1 MTILAP
7 IIVFGLI
14 VLIHEGG
21 HFITAK
27 MTGMKVEE
35 FAVGFGPKI
44 WSCRKGE
51 TVYSLRL
58 IPLGGFNKI
67 MGMAPGE
74 SSDPRAFC
82 VRPVW
87 QRLIVISAGSVMN
100 IFSAFLIFAGLFMA
114 VGIQT
119 FPNQPVIGAVLPDSP
134 AQAADLRPGDRILA
148 VNGQAVSQWT
158 ELAERLSLRP
168 NQVVAVSYERGGE
181 QRSISVIPEDN
192 GHGRAVIGVTP
203 FMESRSVS
211 PGEAAVL
218 GADRCLFVIQA
229 VLSGIGAMIAGGTA
243 DVSGPIGVARMAGTV
258 AETGALQFL
267 LFIAV
272 LSLNLGVLNLFPIP
286 LLDGGLFFLTL
297 AEAVLR
303 RPLPDRA
310 LYYIQTAGIMIL
322 LSLFMLGMI
331 NDLSALSR

>member
-82 VRPVW
+82 ARPVW

-100 IFSAFLIFAGLFMA
+100 IFPRF
-114 VGIQT
+114 
-119 FPNQPVIGAVLPDSP
+119 
-134 AQAADLRPGDRILA
+134 
-148 VNGQAVSQWT
+148 
-158 ELAERLSLRP
+158 
-168 NQVVAVSYERGGE
+168 
-181 QRSISVIPEDN
+181 
-192 GHGRAVIGVTP
+192 
-203 FMESRSVS
+203 
-211 PGEAAVL
+211 
-218 GADRCLFVIQA
+218 
-229 VLSGIGAMIAGGTA
+229 
-243 DVSGPIGVARMAGTV
+243 
-258 AETGALQFL
+258 
-267 LFIAV
+267 
-272 LSLNLGVLNLFPIP
+272 
-286 LLDGGLFFLTL
+286 
-297 AEAVLR
+297 
-303 RPLPDRA
+303 
-310 LYYIQTAGIMIL
+310 
-322 LSLFMLGMI
+322 
-331 NDLSALSR
+331 

>member
-1 MTILAP
+1 MD
-7 IIVFGLI
+7 
-14 VLIHEGG
+14 
-21 HFITAK
+21 
-27 MTGMKVEE
+27 
-35 FAVGFGPKI
+35 
-44 WSCRKGE
+44 RQ
-51 TVYSLRL
+51 SL
-58 IPLGGFNKI
+58 
-67 MGMAPGE
+67 
-74 SSDPRAFC
+74 S
-82 VRPVW
+82 
-87 QRLIVISAGSVMN
+87 
-100 IFSAFLIFAGLFMA
+100 
-114 VGIQT
+114 
-119 FPNQPVIGAVLPDSP
+119 
-134 AQAADLRPGDRILA
+134 
-148 VNGQAVSQWT
+148 GQSW
-158 ELAERLSLRP
+158 
-168 NQVVAVSYERGGE
+168 
-181 QRSISVIPEDN
+181 
-192 GHGRAVIGVTP
+192 
-203 FMESRSVS
+203 RSVS
-211 PGEAAVL
+211 VSAP